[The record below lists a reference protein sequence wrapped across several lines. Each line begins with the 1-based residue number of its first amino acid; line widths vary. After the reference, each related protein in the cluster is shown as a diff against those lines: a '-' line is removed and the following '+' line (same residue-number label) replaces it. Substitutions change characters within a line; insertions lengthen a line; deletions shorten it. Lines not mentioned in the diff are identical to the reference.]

1 MHLHHIYPSLLDF
14 WCIAS
19 IYQLINVTIQNIKKD
34 LVEAA
39 EDYMQKNPQ
48 SDRRVIDKVL
58 RSRYFITFFLFS
70 TMPIPFNAK
79 TYLTIPAMQFCT
91 GTIRHNQS
99 EAVIYFIYRAICL
112 KWRSK
117 EIKLVRFFTWQAT
130 LHYR

>member
-1 MHLHHIYPSLLDF
+1 MHFNHIYPSLLDF

-58 RSRYFITFFLFS
+58 RSRYFINIFLLFT
-70 TMPIPFNAK
+70 TMPMPFNAK
-79 TYLTIPAMQFCT
+79 TYLTIPAIQFCT
-91 GTIRHNQS
+91 GTIRHSQS
-99 EAVIYFIYRAICL
+99 DAVIYFICSAICL
-112 KWRSK
+112 N
-117 EIKLVRFFTWQAT
+117 
-130 LHYR
+130 